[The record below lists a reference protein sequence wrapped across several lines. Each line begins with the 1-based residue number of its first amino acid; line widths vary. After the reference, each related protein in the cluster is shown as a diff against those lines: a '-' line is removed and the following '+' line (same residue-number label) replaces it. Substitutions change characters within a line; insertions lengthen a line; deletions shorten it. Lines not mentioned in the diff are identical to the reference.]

1 MPGSKST
8 GFDLVPTAN
17 GEVARLTCAQ
27 LRHAGIPLAPLLSQA
42 RLTSEQI
49 DNDSIRLDSR
59 SVIKLLELGAVA
71 VNDDLL
77 GFHLA
82 LDYDLRE
89 IGLFYYVL
97 ASSDTVAE
105 GLRRAERYS
114 RIVNEGIVPRF
125 SASPETTITLSYVGV
140 ERAGH
145 RHQIEFWLTSLV
157 RFFRQLTNRQLR
169 PNRIG
174 MVHRR
179 EKTPTEM
186 KLHFGCEIQFG
197 AMADEVIF
205 TEDVQTMPI
214 VSADPYLNKLLVQ
227 FCEEALAHRDHSHPS
242 LPSDLESEIA
252 RLLPHGRATAT
263 EVARRLGMSQRT
275 LARRLS
281 SEGRTFTAILDE
293 LKTDLA
299 KSYLSEENLPISEI
313 AWLLG
318 YQEVSAFTHAFKRW
332 TGVTPREFR
341 ALGAGVT
348 TKPMSANT

>member
-1 MPGSKST
+1 MPAFSWRRCCRR
-8 GFDLVPTAN
+8 P
-17 GEVARLTCAQ
+17 E
-27 LRHAGIPLAPLLSQA
+27 
-42 RLTSEQI
+42 LTSEQI
-49 DNDSIRLDSR
+49 GNDSARLNSR

-71 VNDDLL
+71 AHDDLL

-82 LDYDLRE
+82 RGYDLRE
-89 IGLFYYVL
+89 LGLFYYVL

-114 RIVNEGIVPRF
+114 RIVNEGIALRF
-125 SASPETTITLSYVGV
+125 SASPETTITLTYVGV

-157 RFFRQLTNRQLR
+157 RLFRQLTNRQLR
-169 PNRIG
+169 PSRIG

-179 EKTPTEM
+179 AKTPTEM
-186 KLHFGCEIQFG
+186 KLHFGCEITFG
-197 AMADEVIF
+197 AMVDEVVF
-205 TEDVQTMPI
+205 PEAVQTMSM
-214 VSADPYLNKLLVQ
+214 VSADPHLNKLLVQ
-227 FCEEALAHRDHSHPS
+227 FCEEALAYRDHSHPS

-263 EVARRLGMSQRT
+263 EVAHRLGMSHRT
-275 LARRLS
+275 LARRLA
-281 SEGRTFTAILDE
+281 SEGRTFSAILDE
-293 LKTDLA
+293 LRTDLA

-332 TGVTPREFR
+332 TGATPSEFR
-341 ALGAGVT
+341 ARGSSLT
-348 TKPMSANT
+348 TKRMPARAQ